1 MIKLIA
7 SLFTLM
13 YKYDVPSES
22 ANGGRGQKKGLENEG
37 GDWRMSKYE
46 NIERPERAET
56 MKPKKSS
63 APDAKICTR
72 GRSKFFSSN
81 AT

>member
-37 GDWRMSKYE
+37 GD
-46 NIERPERAET
+46 
-56 MKPKKSS
+56 
-63 APDAKICTR
+63 
-72 GRSKFFSSN
+72 
-81 AT
+81 